1 MNWDRV
7 EGNWTELKG
16 KVQQKWGKALKTGL
30 REIGERLTGSGS

>member
-16 KVQQKWGKALKTGL
+16 KLQQKWGSSRTTIW
-30 REIGERLTGSGS
+30 R